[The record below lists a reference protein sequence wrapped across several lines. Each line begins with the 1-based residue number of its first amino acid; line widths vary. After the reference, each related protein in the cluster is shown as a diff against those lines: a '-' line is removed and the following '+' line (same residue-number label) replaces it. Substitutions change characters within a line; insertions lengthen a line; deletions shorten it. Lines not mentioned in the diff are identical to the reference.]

1 MTLLY
6 TEIEEQLR
14 AAVRELLTDKA
25 TPGAADGGELWK
37 VLARDIGVAGLL
49 IPEEF
54 GGAGASAR
62 EAAVVL
68 EELGRTVAPV
78 PYLTSAVLATRAL
91 LTAADVTDI
100 ADLLERLAAGETT
113 ATLAVPFASSP
124 YRPPLAARVGGDAS
138 ESIDRSGAPEAAVV
152 GSTISGRIAAVAG
165 ADMADTLLVPVGAG
179 LAVVSA
185 DDPGVTVTPV
195 TSLDTTR
202 PIATVE
208 LSSASA
214 RFIAIDP
221 SALQD
226 TLAFGAG
233 LLASEQLGVAEWCL
247 TSTVGYLRERTQ
259 FARPVGS
266 FQALKHRLA
275 DLWLEIVGARAAA
288 RNAADQLA
296 SGWSHAAR
304 VAVAVAQAHCGAVAV
319 HAAEEC
325 VQLHGGIGMTWEHP
339 AHLYLKRAKTSEIA
353 LGTPGDHREALAD
366 LVDLPGPA

>member
-1 MTLLY
+1 
-6 TEIEEQLR
+6 
-14 AAVRELLTDKA
+14 
-25 TPGAADGGELWK
+25 
-37 VLARDIGVAGLL
+37 
-49 IPEEF
+49 
-54 GGAGASAR
+54 
-62 EAAVVL
+62 VVL
-68 EELGRTVAPV
+68 EELGRAVAPV

-91 LTAADVTDI
+91 LAAADTADI

-124 YRPPLAARVGGDAS
+124 YRPLFAARVGDTGRGVGRAAS
-138 ESIDRSGAPEAAVV
+138 DVIDRSGAPDVAGV
-152 GSTISGRIAAVAG
+152 GSAISGRIAAVAG
-165 ADMADTLLVPVGAG
+165 ADMADIILVPVGAG

-185 DDPGVTVTPV
+185 DDPGLTLTPV

-208 LSSASA
+208 LFSASA
-214 RFIAIDP
+214 RFVAVDP
-221 SALQD
+221 DALQD

-247 TSTVGYLRERTQ
+247 ASTVDYLRERTQ

-296 SGWSHAAR
+296 SGWSHSAR

-339 AHLYLKRAKTSEIA
+339 THLYLKRAKASEIV

-366 LVDLPGPA
+366 MVDLPAPA

>member
-14 AAVRELLTDKA
+14 AAVRDLLTDKA
-25 TPGAADGGELWK
+25 SPGAADDGELWK
-37 VLARDIGVAGLL
+37 ALARDIGVAGLL
-49 IPEEF
+49 IPEEL

-68 EELGRTVAPV
+68 EELGRAVTPV

-91 LTAADVTDI
+91 LGVPDAE
-100 ADLLERLAAGETT
+100 DLLERLAAGEIT
-113 ATLAVPFASSP
+113 AALAVPFGSSP
-124 YRPPLAARVGGDAS
+124 YRSPLSTLGDGAQAV
-138 ESIDRSGAPEAAVV
+138 SIA
-152 GSTISGRIAAVAG
+152 GSAISGQIAAVAG
-165 ADMADTLLVPVGAG
+165 ADVADVLVVPVRTG
-179 LAVVSA
+179 LAIVAA

-195 TSLDTTR
+195 TSLDLTR

-208 LSSASA
+208 FASA
-214 RFIAIDP
+214 AARFVAVEP
-221 SALQD
+221 GAVRD

-247 TSTVGYLRERTQ
+247 TSTVAYLRERTQ

-296 SGWSHAAR
+296 AGWSHSAR

-339 AHLYLKRAKTSEIA
+339 AHLYLKRAKTDEIA
-353 LGTPGDHREALAD
+353 LGTPGDHREALVG
-366 LVDLPGPA
+366 LVDLPGPVRA

>member
-91 LTAADVTDI
+91 LAAADATDT

-124 YRPPLAARVGGDAS
+124 YRPPLAARVGSTELGA
-138 ESIDRSGAPEAAVV
+138 APEVAVV

-202 PIATVE
+202 PIATVD